1 MIKSTSGS
9 WMKMMSRIRLFSRR
23 ISQWHLVYHWESP
36 HNLHLGP
43 VPNKLRPLLKEFSG
57 HLSKRI
63 RPMMMRSQK
72 MTISVAA
79 DPNSRRMIAPSRR
92 EIAGMNRDQSLR
104 NRWDQTLGLFMLRRR
119 ETPRLLPRV
128 RLLMPV
134 IRARSMSVVSL
145 LISQQRWRRGMTSWR
160 GRKI

>member
-1 MIKSTSGS
+1 
-9 WMKMMSRIRLFSRR
+9 
-23 ISQWHLVYHWESP
+23 
-36 HNLHLGP
+36 
-43 VPNKLRPLLKEFSG
+43 
-57 HLSKRI
+57 
-63 RPMMMRSQK
+63 MMMRSQK

-92 EIAGMNRDQSLR
+92 ETAGMNRDQSLR
-104 NRWDQTLGLFMLRRR
+104 NRRDQTQALFLLRRR
-119 ETPRLLPRV
+119 DSPRLLPRV

-145 LISQQRWRRGMTSWR
+145 LISQQRLRRVMTSWR